1 MGKLIRKA
9 IKWAPV
15 VYPVVK
21 KIIESRKTSRSKGY
35 SK

>member
-1 MGKLIRKA
+1 MKRLVKNV

-21 KIIESRKTSRSKGY
+21 KIMNERKAKKTKAA
-35 SK
+35 